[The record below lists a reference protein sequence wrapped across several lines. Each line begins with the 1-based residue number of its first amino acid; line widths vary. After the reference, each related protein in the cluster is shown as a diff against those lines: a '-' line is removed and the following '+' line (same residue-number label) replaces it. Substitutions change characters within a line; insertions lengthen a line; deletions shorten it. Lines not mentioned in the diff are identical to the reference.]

1 MKVMHSAV
9 AATLIMM
16 TGDAAFAQSRAVK
29 NCYEVV
35 GCPWKY
41 NLKAEDLDKLS
52 CQNLAFMRNRI
63 YFENGLCF
71 RTPKVKAEFGNEG
84 CKYPLAILAPLN
96 KFEHANVA
104 LIRKVEAGKKCR

>member
-1 MKVMHSAV
+1 MRIPTAA
-9 AATLIMM
+9 AATALLFLAS
-16 TGDAAFAQSRAVK
+16 GAALAQSRAVK

-41 NLKAEDLDKLS
+41 NLAAEDLDKLS

-96 KFEHANVA
+96 KFEHANVG
-104 LIRKVEAGKKCR
+104 LIRKTEARKKCS